1 MKNSMEHENAVKEL
15 IAIMDKHDC
24 SMLETYAC
32 EDTMIISEDG
42 DDAYAL
48 DCISVDENNS
58 LIFYCSSPY
67 ETDEEE
73 ITSDDI
79 PTDILIEI
87 LEWVKNNEEELFEDW
102 E

>member
-24 SMLETYAC
+24 SMVETYEC
-32 EDTMIISEDG
+32 DDTLIISEDG

-48 DCISVDENNS
+48 DFISVEGDNV
-58 LIFYCSSPY
+58 IFSFSSPY
-67 ETDEEE
+67 EDEEE
-73 ITSDDI
+73 EEVTSDEI
-79 PTDILIEI
+79 STDTLIEI
-87 LEWVKNNEEELFEDW
+87 LEWVKDNEDELFGDW